1 TRRAWSGEPAREA
14 ALWQFPISGF
24 GVGTH
29 RAWSGEP
36 GFGAALWRARRS
48 GLDSGGSARLGS
60 CASAQRPDPF
70 LVRSHAMSQLPGR
83 VLRGLL
89 FSAIMLALFSFPALA
104 KTPRIHAVVGGRIVV
119 APGQVIEGGTI
130 VMRDG
135 VITAVGAGVPVPA
148 DARVWEGDSLTVYP
162 GLIDAF
168 VLPAEAPA
176 AAGPQGP
183 PGRGRGQQAAAQPSR
198 GAAHELSM
206 VRAETR
212 VSEMAP
218 LSKDQTEGLRAAG
231 FAAAQV
237 APRTGIL
244 RGQSA
249 VVGLGEGTPRD
260 LLVKEDAAQVIALE
274 AAREGYPGSLMGAIA
289 VIRQAF
295 LDAKWYRDALAAY
308 ARAPHGVERPETNL
322 AWEALQTVIGGKQ
335 PALFVADEM
344 LEVL

>member
-1 TRRAWSGEPAREA
+1 
-14 ALWQFPISGF
+14 
-24 GVGTH
+24 
-29 RAWSGEP
+29 
-36 GFGAALWRARRS
+36 
-48 GLDSGGSARLGS
+48 
-60 CASAQRPDPF
+60 
-70 LVRSHAMSQLPGR
+70 GR

-104 KTPRIHAVVGGRIVV
+104 KTPRIHAIVGARIVV

-135 VITAVGAGVPVPA
+135 VITAVGGGVPVPA

-183 PGRGRGQQAAAQPSR
+183 PG
-198 GAAHELSM
+198 
-206 VRAETR
+206 
-212 VSEMAP
+212 
-218 LSKDQTEGLRAAG
+218 
-231 FAAAQV
+231 
-237 APRTGIL
+237 
-244 RGQSA
+244 
-249 VVGLGEGTPRD
+249 
-260 LLVKEDAAQVIALE
+260 
-274 AAREGYPGSLMGAIA
+274 REGYPGSLMGAIA

-344 LEVL
+344 LEVLRAATIAREAG